1 MKAIIIAAG
10 SAKRLSEKTKNLP
23 KSLLDING
31 KTILERQ
38 ICLLTNVGIREII
51 VITGPNVSQ
60 FDKFPFIFVRDEDF
74 DNHDI
79 LGSLMAA
86 KDFFNDDL
94 IILYSDILFDE
105 KILEQVIN
113 FVCDVGIAIDLDW
126 EKNYENRNEHPKYEA
141 ENVLLEN
148 QKIIKI
154 KKNISTYNAD
164 QVLGEFLGIVKLSSK
179 GATNF
184 AKRYNFLQKTHSG
197 RFHEAPSLAKAF
209 ITDIIQ
215 DLIESNIL
223 VSPII
228 VKGKWCEIDTKQ
240 DLEIALKK
248 F

>member
-10 SAKRLSEKTKNLP
+10 SAKRLGEKTKNLP

-38 ICLLTNVGIREII
+38 TCLLTNMGIQEII
-51 VITGPNVSQ
+51 VITGPNYSQ
-60 FDKFPFIFVRDEDF
+60 FDKFSFIFVRDEDF

-105 KILEQVIN
+105 KILEQVMN

-126 EKNYENRNEHPKYEA
+126 EKNYENRNEHPKSEA

-154 KKNISTYNAD
+154 KKNISNYNGD
-164 QVLGEFLGIVKLSSK
+164 QVLGEFLGIVKLSST

-184 AKRYNFLQKTHSG
+184 AERYNFLQKTHSG
-197 RFHEAPSLAKAF
+197 YFHEAPSLAKAF

>member
-10 SAKRLSEKTKNLP
+10 SAKRLGKKTKNLP

-38 ICLLTNVGIREII
+38 TCLLTNVGIHEII
-51 VITGPNVSQ
+51 VITGPNDSQ

-79 LGSLMAA
+79 LGSLMTA

-94 IILYSDILFDE
+94 IILYSDILFDK

-126 EKNYENRNEHPKYEA
+126 EKNYENRNEHPKSEA

-154 KKNISTYNAD
+154 KKNISNYNGD
-164 QVLGEFLGIVKLSSK
+164 QVLGEFLGIVKLSSI

-184 AKRYNFLQKTHSG
+184 AKRYNFLQKTHLG
-197 RFHEAPSLAKAF
+197 RFHEAPSLTKAF

-228 VKGKWCEIDTKQ
+228 VKGKWCEIDTKY